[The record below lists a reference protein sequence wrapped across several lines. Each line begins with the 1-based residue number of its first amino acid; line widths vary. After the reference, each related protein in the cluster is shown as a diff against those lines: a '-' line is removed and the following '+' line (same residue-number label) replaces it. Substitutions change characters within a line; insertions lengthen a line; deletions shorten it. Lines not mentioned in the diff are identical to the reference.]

1 MTGKDIIVVLS
12 QNSVAVASTCIRS
25 QDIQTQADLI
35 EVASASQ
42 QSWREYIAGRKGWSL
57 TVNYLVL
64 AAAQLSDLL
73 LTGQVFDVTLKDVG
87 NTTSLTG
94 TAIMVTAKQT
104 AMVGNLCQ
112 GTFQLQGTGA
122 LA

>member
-1 MTGKDIIVVLS
+1 MTGKDIIVILN
-12 QNSVAVASTCIRS
+12 QNGVAVASTCIRS
-25 QDIQTQADLI
+25 HDIQVQADLI
-35 EVASASQ
+35 EVASATQ

-64 AAAQLSDLL
+64 AAGRLSDLL
-73 LTGQVFDVTLKDVG
+73 LMGQVFDVTVKDVG

-94 TAIMVTAKQT
+94 TAIMATAKQT
-104 AMVGNLCQ
+104 ATVGNLCQ

-122 LA
+122 LV

>member
-1 MTGKDIIVVLS
+1 MTGKDIIVILS

-25 QDIQTQADLI
+25 QDIQVQADLI
-35 EVASASQ
+35 EVASETQ

-64 AAAQLSDLL
+64 AAAQLSDLM
-73 LTGQVFDVTLKDVG
+73 LTGQVFDVTVKDVG

-94 TAIMVTAKQT
+94 TAIMATAKQT
-104 AMVGNLCQ
+104 ATVGNLCQ
-112 GTFQLQGTGA
+112 GTFQLQGSGA
-122 LA
+122 LI

>member
-1 MTGKDIIVVLS
+1 MTGKDIIVILS

-25 QDIQTQADLI
+25 QDIQTQSDLI

-73 LTGQVFDVTLKDVG
+73 LTGQVFGVTVKDVG

-94 TAIMVTAKQT
+94 TAIMATAKQT
-104 AMVGNLCQ
+104 ATVGNICQ

-122 LA
+122 LV

>member
-57 TVNYLVL
+57 TVTYLVL
-64 AAAQLSDLL
+64 AARMA
-73 LTGQVFDVTLKDVG
+73 GRK
-87 NTTSLTG
+87 
-94 TAIMVTAKQT
+94 
-104 AMVGNLCQ
+104 
-112 GTFQLQGTGA
+112 
-122 LA
+122 